1 MVVDKTN
8 TFSLMRLESSG
19 HRTLQAAVTEQPR
32 GMGKELNQLQWG
44 KQTYYRPA
52 KAWIINKLINDLM
65 NELINE
71 FIIRRKFW
79 AVICEI

>member
-1 MVVDKTN
+1 VIEEYSTLQQTNKQTMVVDKTN

-44 KQTYYRPA
+44 KQTYYRPV
-52 KAWIINKLINDLM
+52 KA
-65 NELINE
+65 
-71 FIIRRKFW
+71 
-79 AVICEI
+79 